1 MSIRQRCALHSN
13 IALQAAKSYRLWMN
27 QKALTTQQGTSR
39 FLRLEKLENNI
50 KAAFRRGLEA
60 TRSMGQDFNTI
71 KQEELYTERGYQ
83 SFSRYIEDH
92 MQLARQTIERLIIV
106 SDTARLIEDA
116 GLRLPE
122 NETQL
127 AELARLEPERQKT
140 IWKLILDSF
149 EQDEITAKTV
159 RIAVEQE
166 QRRAAA
172 RVQEEEQKPTS
183 SRSGVKTALDDK
195 ANGDQKDTDDSD
207 EQSAPKPAA
216 SKTIV
221 PGRMTLTQAGEEAL
235 DRIRA
240 LCGEV
245 TAEGIEKGY
254 VSISERDLI
263 KWADQS
269 DVAVR
274 NLEHYVV
281 DLRWSVRKALEFEDK
296 IIDGE
301 STLNQLIIL
310 ARAAGG
316 RAIFEHQ
323 DYNELYKITIE
334 RTKILQ

>member
-1 MSIRQRCALHSN
+1 
-13 IALQAAKSYRLWMN
+13 MN
-27 QKALTTQQGTSR
+27 QKALTTPENISR
-39 FLRLEKLENNI
+39 FALLEKLENNL
-50 KAAFRRGLEA
+50 KGAFRRGLEA
-60 TRSMGQDFNTI
+60 TRSMGQDLNRI
-71 KQEELYTERGYQ
+71 KEEELYSERGYQ
-83 SFSRYIEDH
+83 SFNKYVEDFV
-92 MQLARQTIERLIIV
+92 QLPRSTVERLIII
-106 SDTARLIEDA
+106 SQSARLIEDA

-122 NETQL
+122 NESQV

-149 EQDEITAKTV
+149 EEDEITAKTV

-172 RVQEEEQKPTS
+172 RVQEKEQKPAAT
-183 SRSGVKTALDDK
+183 RSGVKTALDGKEDDK
-195 ANGDQKDTDDSD
+195 EG
-207 EQSAPKPAA
+207 EQRAA
-216 SKTIV
+216 AATKTAV
-221 PGRMTLTQAGEEAL
+221 PDRIRLTQDGEEAL
-235 DRIRA
+235 DRIRE

-263 KWADQS
+263 KWAGES

-274 NLEHYVV
+274 NLEHYIV
-281 DLRWSVRKALEFEDK
+281 DLRWSVRKALEYEDK

-301 STLNQLIIL
+301 STLNQLIVL
-310 ARAAGG
+310 ARARGG